1 MTPIN
6 PSTDNTPAESSATLT
21 GDPATTRETAP
32 IRLRPLPMGAPVR
45 WLARGLADFRRHP
58 SIGLFYGLCF
68 VAMGWGLLKVYENAP
83 AYMLALSAGFLLM
96 GPFLCLGG
104 KLEYTGQGQKE

>member
-6 PSTDNTPAESSATLT
+6 PSTDSTPAESSATLG
-21 GDPATTRETAP
+21 GDSAETLDAAP

-45 WLARGLADFRRHP
+45 WLARGLADWRHHP

-96 GPFLCLGG
+96 GPFLCMGL
-104 KLEYTGQGQKE
+104 YDV